1 MIVRVAKMK
10 ITVNQ
15 PEKINVIEGQ
25 TLEFK
30 TSAFYAPGEHN
41 PGFRQMRTIAETVAA
56 FMNSDGGTLI
66 IGVADDGTIKGIDGD
81 LDVLE
86 MMPSSVALRL
96 PQMDDSTAI
105 YKATPDHY
113 QLKLQHILQAFLS
126 PNHAK
131 LFSISYVKSS
141 KTKTL
146 CCKIDIKKCAD
157 DDFVYC
163 SVKHSA
169 NKPAVDEIFVRI
181 GNEKKPLQ
189 GRERDEFVRGR
200 WAKSMFVRIAAMKM
214 GNPSVSADALLSGI
228 ENLLVKKQVGIQ
240 IVVEGGQPLTKEG
253 LGPMKSPGGLV
264 IDGKHAGD
272 VKSWKE
278 CYQRLCCEL
287 NKMDAAVFDSL
298 PDDEFFG
305 KWFKREEPKQP
316 GQKRAKKCTGCYPDK
331 LGSNP
336 DVRAVQVPGKV
347 YFYDEDKIVHR
358 LLAHLGVEVSRVTIR
373 PKD

>member
-1 MIVRVAKMK
+1 MK

-41 PGFRQMRTIAETVAA
+41 PGVQQMRTIAETIAA
-56 FMNSDGGTLI
+56 FMNSEGGTLI
-66 IGVADDGTIKGIDGD
+66 IGVADDGTVKGIDGD
-81 LDVLE
+81 LDVLGT
-86 MMPSSVALRL
+86 MSKSVVLRL
-96 PQMDDSTAI
+96 PQMDDSTSI

-126 PNHAK
+126 PNHVK
-131 LFSISYVKSS
+131 LFSISFVKSP
-141 KTKTL
+141 KMKTL
-146 CCKIDIKKCAD
+146 CCKIDVKKCSD

-163 SVKHSA
+163 SVKYVPT
-169 NKPAVDEIFVRI
+169 KPAVDEIFVRI

-189 GRERDEFVRGR
+189 GRGRDEFVRGR
-200 WAKSMFVRIAAMKM
+200 WAKSMFVQIAKMKA
-214 GNPSVSADALLSGI
+214 GNPSVSADVLLSGI

-240 IVVEGGQPLTKEG
+240 VVVEGGQPLTKEG

-287 NKMDAAVFDSL
+287 NKMDAAKFDDL

-331 LGSNP
+331 LGTKP
-336 DVRAVQVPGKV
+336 DVRAVQVLGKV
-347 YFYDEDKIVHR
+347 YFCDGDKIVHR
-358 LLAHLGVEVSRVTIR
+358 LLGHFGIEASRVTIR
-373 PKD
+373 PRN